1 MQWPAKRKQL
11 ISASVMGWFFFYTS
25 IQGGRGLCL
34 ELQWVCF
41 KKPIPHAVSN
51 EGLLSEL
58 QPPTAPL
65 HSINFLPFFLSITSK
80 GSMDVSFPSSLP
92 PISLFSST
100 LWSEQGVLYS
110 VAVLAFALII
120 YMYWFPPDYPIWVRG
135 LESSWWVLG
144 GKTIVGFAL
153 VSAIAN
159 RLIVE
164 WVPGSFFLFVGRW
177 VNLNFDRLRFWAFSC
192 EQSGVV

>member
-65 HSINFLPFFLSITSK
+65 HSINFLPFFFIDYLEGLHGCQLSELFASHFFIFLDPLIWTR
-80 GSMDVSFPSSLP
+80 SSVQCCSSCFRINNIHVLVP
-92 PISLFSST
+92 PWLSHMSPGFGIFL
-100 LWSEQGVLYS
+100 
-110 VAVLAFALII
+110 
-120 YMYWFPPDYPIWVRG
+120 
-135 LESSWWVLG
+135 
-144 GKTIVGFAL
+144 VGF
-153 VSAIAN
+153 
-159 RLIVE
+159 
-164 WVPGSFFLFVGRW
+164 GRKNYSW
-177 VNLNFDRLRFWAFSC
+177 FCF
-192 EQSGVV
+192 G